1 MNKPLISGQSG
12 PAARMEVPG
21 SKIPAVAGLF
31 SLALVLFGLIGHH
44 VDNTIGWEAIP
55 LWLAWAAMAVGL
67 ILLAASVYFGN
78 KQLHRRLM
86 AKHFLPY
93 LLIVPAIT
101 FLLIFVL
108 YPMLNLV
115 YLSMF
120 QGNVMNAT
128 KRFMG
133 LNNYKSILFIKKD
146 FMVALTNTAVYTA
159 SMVVLLIFFAVLFAL
174 WMFPERKINHIAQTV
189 FFTPHLIASVT
200 IAFIFQW
207 LMDENSYGLFNS
219 VLNAFGLPQL
229 RWLNSSS
236 TAMGSIVFVNVWG
249 SIGYYALIMLA
260 ALKSIPSDIYEA
272 VAMDTNSRV
281 KRFFYITLPMLSPQL
296 FFILITITIGSFKVF
311 DSINIMTAGGP
322 GSSTE
327 VLARYIYDYAFI
339 RTNTLGIAS
348 AAGTV
353 LMLILIVLTLIY
365 FRVLGKKVFYQ

>member
-1 MNKPLISGQSG
+1 
-12 PAARMEVPG
+12 MEVSG